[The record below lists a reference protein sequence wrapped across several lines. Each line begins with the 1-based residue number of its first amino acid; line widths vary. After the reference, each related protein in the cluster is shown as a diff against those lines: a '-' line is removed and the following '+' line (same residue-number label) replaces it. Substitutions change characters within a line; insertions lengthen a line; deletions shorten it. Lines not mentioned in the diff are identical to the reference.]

1 MRTIKVAVMSR
12 KWGNN
17 PAVPMKLIPEPSEP
31 VDDLDHYFQSE
42 VDSIKEE
49 FCKTFVEF
57 KNSQFFFRVLPL
69 DI

>member
-1 MRTIKVAVMSR
+1 MRTLKVAVMSR

-31 VDDLDHYFQSE
+31 VDDLNDYFQFH
-42 VDSIKEE
+42 VNTIKEE
-49 FCKTFVEF
+49 FCNTFVEF
-57 KNSQFFFRVLPL
+57 KNAEFFFTVLPL